1 MGNVI
6 KGMLT
11 IGDKI
16 TIYRGDDQSFDGV
29 IEKIN
34 VGKENIN
41 TIDVRDKVVIYLK
54 NISDNQIKNINI
66 LNRSILVKK

>member
-1 MGNVI
+1 
-6 KGMLT
+6 MLT

-16 TIYRGDDQSFDGV
+16 TIYRDDDQSFDGV